1 MVRTCRFGLEI
12 FHMTFEK
19 LDAISHQI
27 ESRPDLP
34 PYKIGHDET
43 SNIATPPPSPF
54 RAIYSDHCSRIRRK
68 WSQSSHHRSSQ
79 RYANFRFRIGRWL
92 ASRTHA
98 ESARRS
104 GRYFHHAY
112 GRHVEIRPRTCWPYD
127 PLQSQWH

>member
-19 LDAISHQI
+19 LDAIAHQI
-27 ESRPDLP
+27 ESRPNLP
-34 PYKIGHDET
+34 PYKIAHDET

-54 RAIYSDHCSRIRRK
+54 RAIYSGHCSRIRRK

-79 RYANFRFRIGRWL
+79 RYANFRLRLGWGL
-92 ASRTHA
+92 ALFTHPK
-98 ESARRS
+98 SPWRS

-112 GRHVEIRPRTCWPYD
+112 RRHVEIRLRTCWSHD